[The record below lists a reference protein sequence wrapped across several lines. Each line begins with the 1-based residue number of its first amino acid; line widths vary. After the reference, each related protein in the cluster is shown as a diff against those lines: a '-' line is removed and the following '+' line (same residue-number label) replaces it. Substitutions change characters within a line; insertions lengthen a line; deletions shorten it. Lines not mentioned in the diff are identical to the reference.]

1 MDALK
6 QAAAAAA
13 VDLVPPNSILGLGS
27 GSTLAFFIALLGER
41 IRTQKLQVVGVPTSY
56 QTRLLA
62 KQHGVPIQ
70 DAADIDHVDLTIDG
84 ADEIDPAGN
93 LIKGAGGAHVM
104 EKLVAACADRL
115 IIVADE
121 SKLVHTLGERFP
133 VPVEVLVQAVPF
145 ALRRLQE
152 MGGTPTLRCGP
163 GKLGPVISDLGN
175 PIIDVR
181 FGLIHD
187 TAALDLALNTLPGI
201 VGHGLFIAMATDVL
215 VAKLPLEAPMIER
228 RIFST
233 QRRR

>member
-13 VDLVPPNSILGLGS
+13 VDLVPPNSVLGLGS

-41 IRTQKLQVVGVPTSY
+41 IRTQKFQVIGVPTSY

-62 KQHGVPIQ
+62 RQHGVPIQ
-70 DAADIDHVDLTIDG
+70 DAIDIDHVDLTIDG

-104 EKLVAACADRL
+104 EKLIAACADRL

-121 SKLVHTLGERFP
+121 SKVVHTLGERFP
-133 VPVEVLVQAVPF
+133 VPVEVLVPAIPF
-145 ALRRLQE
+145 TLRRLQE
-152 MGGTPTLRCGP
+152 MGGRPTLRCGP
-163 GKLGPVISDLGN
+163 GKLGPVISDLRN
-175 PIIDVR
+175 PIIDVQ

-187 TAALDLALNTLPGI
+187 AAALDLALNVLPGI
-201 VGHGLFIAMATDVL
+201 VGHGLFLNMTTDVI
-215 VAKLPLEAPMIER
+215 VAKLPLENPMIER
-228 RIFST
+228 RTFST
-233 QRRR
+233 QGKR